1 MMAVL
6 MATAAAAACS
16 DSEPLSPAA
25 PTADSGSRVTA
36 PAAVSPADGERV
48 DNRQPTFTATNPTG
62 QLSDGSVLKLRFIV
76 QDMGSNT
83 VHRSDPVDLG
93 SGSTSYTLPIELDHN
108 RQFRWFA
115 EAVWS
120 QSTGPVSAAHAF
132 TTPEAPELPAAP
144 AVDYCLG
151 SPLQIVSCQR
161 ARVPGHM
168 SRSQLVGFLRVV
180 ARNLNAAGSPG
191 APFGLLR
198 KTSGAN
204 CDGYSCDIICAG
216 QGDLQLQYDVLGD
229 AEGAQQPVW
238 EGPFTG
244 RAIRTDYCEIQ

>member
-1 MMAVL
+1 MA
-6 MATAAAAACS
+6 MAAAAAACS
-16 DSEPLSPAA
+16 DSEPLSPAG
-25 PTADSGSRVTA
+25 PTSDSGPRVNA
-36 PAAVSPADGERV
+36 PSAVSPADGARV
-48 DNRQPTFTATNPTG
+48 DNLQPTFTATNPTAEPG
-62 QLSDGSVLKLRFIV
+62 DGAVLKLRFIV

-83 VHRSDPVDLG
+83 LHQSDPVDLG

-115 EAVWS
+115 EAVLN
-120 QSTGPVSAAHAF
+120 QSTGPASAAHSF
-132 TTPEAPELPAAP
+132 MTPEAPEPAAPP

-151 SPLQIVSCQR
+151 SPLQIVACQR

-168 SRSQLVGFLRVV
+168 SPARLVAFLRVV

-204 CDGYSCDIICAG
+204 CEGYSCDIVCAG
-216 QGDLQLQYDVLGD
+216 QGGLQLQYDVLND
-229 AEGAQQPVW
+229 AEGSQQPVW

-244 RAIRTDYCEIQ
+244 RAIRADYCEIQ